1 MRSIPAIEVPPNF
14 ITIRATAVASC
25 RMGKTRCL
33 IGGRRGDGKGLGAGL
48 ILAQQPHCLIS
59 GGESGFGKRS
69 GASRAFGQHL
79 VDRSEEHT
87 SELQSLMRISYAV
100 FCLQKKQTNSH
111 NKQAN
116 QQSTRSKPI

>member
-48 ILAQQPHCLIS
+48 IRAQTPHCLIS
-59 GGESGFGKRS
+59 GGESGFGQRS
-69 GASRAFGQHL
+69 GASRALGPTL
-79 VDRSEEHT
+79 VEERKCGVEGKLVSVRLDLVWCRT
-87 SELQSLMRISYAV
+87 
-100 FCLQKKQTNSH
+100 FQKTK
-111 NKQAN
+111 
-116 QQSTRSKPI
+116 I